1 MRKINDFLLA
11 GIIFIEIFIG
21 IVVAPIIFFPSEII
35 GDGILSHLESGLL
48 MTQVFVKFN
57 YLLLFVSFF
66 NIFYEIFTNKLVSFR
81 VILSFLIV
89 ILALIFVFYYTQN
102 VLNMQ
107 ELGITNSDEFN
118 TNHKQSEILF
128 KVMVVLQ
135 FILFFTK
142 KKEK

>member
-21 IVVAPIIFFPSEII
+21 IIVAPIIFFPSEII

-66 NIFYEIFTNKLVSFR
+66 NIFYEIFTNKLASFR

-107 ELGITNSDEFN
+107 ELGITSSDEFN
-118 TNHKQSEILF
+118 ANHKQSEILF

>member
-66 NIFYEIFTNKLVSFR
+66 NIFYEIFTNKLASFR
-81 VILSFLIV
+81 IILSFLIV

>member
-66 NIFYEIFTNKLVSFR
+66 NIFYEIFTNKLASFR

>member
-11 GIIFIEIFIG
+11 GIIFVELFIG
-21 IVVAPIIFFPSEII
+21 IVVAPIIFFPSSII
-35 GDGILSHLESGLL
+35 GDGVLSHFQSGLL

-66 NIFYEIFTNKLVSFR
+66 NIFYEIFTNKLASFR
-81 VILSFLIV
+81 VIFSFLIV
-89 ILALIFVFYYTQN
+89 ILALLFVFYYTQN

-128 KVMVVLQ
+128 KVMVALQ

>member
-21 IVVAPIIFFPSEII
+21 IIVAPIIFFPSEII

-66 NIFYEIFTNKLVSFR
+66 NIFYEIFTNKLASFR
-81 VILSFLIV
+81 VFLSFLIV

>member
-57 YLLLFVSFF
+57 YLLLFASFF
-66 NIFYEIFTNKLVSFR
+66 NIFYEIFTNKLTSFR
-81 VILSFLIV
+81 VILSVLIV

>member
-66 NIFYEIFTNKLVSFR
+66 NIFYEIFTNKLASFR
-81 VILSFLIV
+81 VFLSFLIV